1 MYKFFFKPFIDYLF
15 SFVALI
21 ILSPVF
27 FLIIVLLLFVNSGK
41 VFFYQKRPGLKT
53 KPFYIIKFRT
63 MREAYDI
70 NNVLLPD
77 HLRVTRVGKIIR
89 SWSIDELLQ
98 LINVLKG
105 DMSLIGPRPL
115 LMSYLSMY
123 SSTQARRHDV
133 KPGITGWAQINGR
146 NSISWEEKFD
156 LDVEYVDNISFLND
170 IKILGL
176 TFIKVIFRKGINA
189 NGDINMEGFKGNESS

>member
-1 MYKFFFKPFIDYLF
+1 MYKFFFKPFIDYFF
-15 SFVALI
+15 SFLILI
-21 ILSPVF
+21 ILSPVI
-27 FLIIVLLLFVNSGK
+27 FLIIVFLLFVNSGK

-63 MREAYDI
+63 MREAYDV

-77 HLRVTRVGKIIR
+77 HLRVTIIGKIIR

-115 LMSYLSMY
+115 LMSYLPMY
-123 SSTQARRHDV
+123 SSIQARRHDV

-146 NSISWEEKFD
+146 NSISWEERFE

-170 IKILGL
+170 MKILGL
-176 TFIKVIFRKGINA
+176 TLIKVISRKGVNA
-189 NGDINMEGFKGNESS
+189 NGDINMEGFQGNKSS

>member
-15 SFVALI
+15 SFLTLI
-21 ILSPVF
+21 ILSPVI
-27 FLIIVLLLFVNSGK
+27 FLIIVFLLFVNSGE

-63 MREAYDI
+63 MREAYGI

-77 HLRVTRVGKIIR
+77 HMRVTRIGKIIR

-133 KPGITGWAQINGR
+133 KPGITGLAQINGR
-146 NSISWEEKFD
+146 NSISWEERFD

-170 IKILGL
+170 MKILGL
-176 TFIKVIFRKGINA
+176 TLIKVISRKGINA
-189 NGDINMEGFKGNESS
+189 SGDINMEGFKGN